1 MIDTVKLHAQNVR
14 MIAHRGLSGM
24 ERENTN
30 AAFVAAGN
38 RSYYGIETD
47 IHRTIDG
54 HFIVYHDDTT
64 LRLTDVDWNV
74 EEHTLEELRS
84 LTLKDLDNYERADL
98 VLPTLEEYIRICKK
112 YGKISVLEL
121 KNPFE
126 FEDIQRIVEIIQ
138 KEDWLDETIFISFDL
153 NNLIELRKLLPRQ
166 KLQYLVKQI
175 KPELISILKM
185 CSLDVDTD
193 YVGLEPEHV
202 KALHEAGCEIN
213 VWTVN
218 DPDDGLRMAE
228 MGVDF
233 ITTNILE

>member
-14 MIAHRGLSGM
+14 MIAHRGLSGI

-84 LTLKDLDNYERADL
+84 LTLKDLDNCERADL

-112 YGKISVLEL
+112 YGKVSVLEL

-153 NNLIELRKLLPRQ
+153 NNLIRLRKLLPRQ

-175 KPELISILKM
+175 SPELISILKIH
-185 CSLDVDTD
+185 SLDLDIKYT
-193 YVGLEPEHV
+193 GLEPEHV
-202 KALHEAGCEIN
+202 KALHETGCEIN

-218 DPDDGLRMAE
+218 SRDDGLRMVE

>member
-14 MIAHRGLSGM
+14 MIAHRGLSGI

-84 LTLKDLDNYERADL
+84 LTLKDLDNCERADL

-112 YGKISVLEL
+112 YGKVSVLEL

-126 FEDIQRIVEIIQ
+126 FEDIQRIIEIIQ

-153 NNLIELRKLLPRQ
+153 NNLIRLRKLLPRQ

-175 KPELISILKM
+175 SPELISILKIH
-185 CSLDVDTD
+185 SLDLDIKYT
-193 YVGLEPEHV
+193 GLEPEHV
-202 KALHEAGCEIN
+202 KVLHETGCEIN

-218 DPDDGLRMAE
+218 SRDDGLRMVE

>member
-14 MIAHRGLSGM
+14 MIAHRGLSGI

-84 LTLKDLDNYERADL
+84 LTLKDLDNCERADL

-112 YGKISVLEL
+112 YGKVSVLEL

-126 FEDIQRIVEIIQ
+126 FEDIQRIIEIIQ

-153 NNLIELRKLLPRQ
+153 NNLIRLRKLLPRQ

-175 KPELISILKM
+175 SPELISILKIH
-185 CSLDVDTD
+185 SLDLDIKYT
-193 YVGLEPEHV
+193 GLEPEHV
-202 KALHEAGCEIN
+202 KALHETGCEIN

-218 DPDDGLRMAE
+218 SRDDGLRMVE